1 MKCIFLTTM
10 LIAATLSNKEA
21 QAPQIAPHLVASD
34 AIDNHIEEYYRQ
46 RQALVLNFKNHS
58 HPIHLIDITHTALIV
73 SYENGIAVIG
83 FNLAK
88 GQPTSQLSVYEGQ
101 FNLSPFDSSLL
112 DSKKFDITSLDNAD
126 KIYASTDVSIAQDKN
141 NQIYISKLKEHN
153 GSESF
158 TARVVFN
165 KTLMAGPQYH
175 SNVES
180 IDRN

>member
-21 QAPQIAPHLVASD
+21 HAPQIAPHLVASD

-46 RQALVLNFKNHS
+46 RQALVLNFKNHN
-58 HPIHLIDITHTALIV
+58 HPIHLIKITKTALIV
-73 SYENGIAVIG
+73 GYENGIVVMG
-83 FNLAK
+83 FNQAK

-101 FNLSPFDSSLL
+101 FDSSPF
-112 DSKKFDITSLDNAD
+112 DSKKFDITSLENAD

-175 SNVES
+175 SNIES